1 MASNSYTDWGRGDF
15 FSTGFAD
22 ANAPTLRS
30 PSGGSGDSSRTRCA
44 EGRFD
49 YQPRDSL
56 SGRTSEV
63 PRIAPRLQSRY
74 ELPVGSFFLRVF
86 SPVTGWLVFG
96 STLVLAQD
104 SWPQFRGAESRGIGA
119 SDQLPLVWSA
129 ETNVAWKTPIP
140 GRGWAS
146 PIVWGN
152 HVFVTT
158 AVSDGE
164 EETPRKG
171 LYFGGERPASA
182 HRHRWLVLDLDRTTG
197 AIRWTSEL
205 AAAVPSSSI
214 HVKNTHASE
223 TPVTDG
229 KHLYALFGSV
239 GVYCLDFHGKVIW
252 SQPLPARKTVY
263 GWGTAA
269 SPVLHGDRLYV
280 VSDNQEHSSLAAYD
294 KNTGRELWRVD
305 RDEPTNFATPFVW
318 RNAVRTELVISGR
331 NKVRSYDLDGHELW
345 TLRGMSTIAIPTPFE
360 SGGLLYLAAGYVGDT
375 LKPNKPVYAVRPGAA
390 GDLTLAEG
398 ETRSASIVWMQPNA
412 SSYNPSPL
420 IYRDRFYVLW
430 DFGFFNCRN
439 AATGDE
445 LYPKQRLRTE
455 GTAGFTASPWA
466 YRDRV
471 FCLSEDGDTYV
482 IPAGD
487 TYRVERVN
495 SLGEL
500 CMATPALS
508 GRKLFIRT
516 FGNLYCIEDGAQ
528 PKAGSR
534 H

>member
-1 MASNSYTDWGRGDF
+1 M
-15 FSTGFAD
+15 
-22 ANAPTLRS
+22 
-30 PSGGSGDSSRTRCA
+30 
-44 EGRFD
+44 
-49 YQPRDSL
+49 
-56 SGRTSEV
+56 
-63 PRIAPRLQSRY
+63 SRY
-74 ELPVGSFFLRVF
+74 GFRVASFILRVF
-86 SPVTGWLVFG
+86 NPVAVCLVFS

-104 SWPQFRGAESRGIGA
+104 NWPQFRGAESRGIGT
-119 SDQLPLVWSA
+119 SDRLPLVWGA

-140 GRGWAS
+140 GRGWSS
-146 PIVWGN
+146 PIIWGD

-158 AVSDGE
+158 AVSEGDE
-164 EETPRKG
+164 EAPKKG
-171 LYFGGERPASA
+171 LYFGGERPASP
-182 HRHRWLVLDLDRTTG
+182 HRHRWLALDLDRKTG
-197 AIRWTSEL
+197 AIRWTAEL
-205 AAAVPSSSI
+205 ASAVPGNSI

-229 KHLYALFGSV
+229 KNLFALFGSV
-239 GVYCLDFHGKVIW
+239 GVYCLDFKGKVIW

-263 GWGTAA
+263 GWGTAT

-294 KNTGRELWRVD
+294 KHTGREVWRVD
-305 RDEPTNFATPFVW
+305 RDEPTNFSTPFVW
-318 RNAVRTELVISGR
+318 KNAVRTELVISGR
-331 NKVRSYDLDGHELW
+331 NKVRSYDLNGHELW

-398 ETRSASIVWMQPNA
+398 ETRSASIAWMQPNA
-412 SSYNPSPL
+412 SPYNPSPL
-420 IYRDRFYVLW
+420 LYRDRFYVLW

-500 CMATPALS
+500 CMATPALA
-508 GRKLFIRT
+508 GRQLFIRT
-516 FGNLYCIEDGAQ
+516 FGNLYCLEEGAQ